1 MLLALLLALAA
12 TPQGTVTIQSPALVV
27 RATVPLPRGSAWDER
42 LSPVSLIAPDGT
54 RCPTQWERVTDWPGT
69 DHVRVA
75 EILAQVPP
83 ASGAVTYTVA
93 PDPQRDARADLTPYV
108 SRWLS
113 MPPGLDV
120 DAQPIAAHVLRDP
133 VRSGRVAQTVRF
145 HGRHFV
151 GWLTGYAGIDAVEL
165 ILIVHNGE
173 ARSPV
178 WYFDELA
185 IPGVGGVE
193 SVGPEPVLAVRAGRL
208 VLVPART
215 DGKANFLEQRGWRR
229 WHLWIHDGSQAALA
243 RRMADGAGWGVSDQW
258 QAVGAY
264 QPHALPLP
272 PVSPKRRAELQAK
285 AASDWTAI
293 RSALAAGTPYGMGAT
308 SSSGTGRVGFRHAWG
323 QFYGGVTGGGY
334 RFQWAGLE
342 VALTG
347 SPAGLLELDARFR
360 MVADRQPIIACNRR
374 GFPLLYEDWLTP
386 DGKPKGGWRISATD
400 GRFDFDG
407 GAAGL
412 GWSTAKSG
420 VDPARIPAEQATLA
434 KYAPIDWQHHDR
446 AHQPAVSLAWLANDP
461 SAKWALEQYA
471 ELWRWRESSRL
482 PAALTSAQAR
492 PGLGTDYGRD
502 SGHGYTVAAAAYA
515 LGDDGTRQRLELYL
529 RGYVDML
536 AAARMPN
543 GLWQQ
548 RAHRKEAKV
557 PPFGTGTVAQWAIC
571 KGTEDGLM
579 SGAVAAIGGTVP
591 GLRAETHQLLRA
603 HAVEGL
609 WRFLWHSGATGGAPT
624 NYIGVRPVI
633 AGRAGPPS
641 TDPALVPRDGWDSE
655 EVSAALG
662 YAAWADIAADGAISP
677 EVRAAIRRYCGGAAD
692 SRAWLDARSLYALKL
707 DDVAPMRSALER
719 AP

>member
-1 MLLALLLALAA
+1 MLLALILALA
-12 TPQGTVTIQSPALVV
+12 QGTVTIQAPAPVV
-27 RATVPLPRGSAWDER
+27 RATVPLPAGHAWNER

-69 DHVRVA
+69 EDVRVA
-75 EILAQVPP
+75 EILAAVPP
-83 ASGAVTYTVA
+83 AGGAVTYSLA
-93 PDPQRDARADLTPYV
+93 WDPQRDSRPELTAYAARC
-108 SRWLS
+108 LS
-113 MPPGLDV
+113 IPPGLEV
-120 DAQPIAAHVLRDP
+120 DGAPITAHVLRDP
-133 VRSGRVAQTVRF
+133 VRSGKVAQTVRF

-151 GWLTGYAGIDAVEL
+151 GWLTGYAGVDAVEL
-165 ILIVHNGE
+165 VLIAHNGE

-185 IPGVGGVE
+185 ISGVGGVE
-193 SVGPEPVLAVRAGRL
+193 AVGPEPLVSVQGGRL
-208 VLVPART
+208 VLVPARQ

-243 RRMADGAGWGVSDQW
+243 RSMADGAGWGVSDQW
-258 QAVGAY
+258 GVVPAY

-272 PVSPKRRAELQAK
+272 PVSPKRRGELQAK
-285 AASDWTAI
+285 AAADWTSI

-308 SSSGTGRVGFRHAWG
+308 SASGTGRVGFRHAWG

-334 RFQWAGLE
+334 RYQWAGLE

-347 SPAGLLELDARFR
+347 SPAGLLELDVRFR
-360 MVADRQPIIACNRR
+360 MVADRQPVIACNRR

-400 GRFDFDG
+400 GRFDNDG
-407 GAAGL
+407 GAQGL

-420 VDPARIPAEQATLA
+420 IDPARVPPEQAQLA

-446 AHQPAVSLAWLANDP
+446 AHQVAVSLAWLNNDP

-471 ELWRWRESSRL
+471 ELWRWRESTRL
-482 PAALTSAQAR
+482 PAALTSAQSR

-515 LGDDGTRQRLELYL
+515 LVPGVRPRLELYL
-529 RGYVDML
+529 HGYVDML
-536 AAARMPN
+536 SAARMPN

-571 KGTEDGLM
+571 KGTEDALM
-579 SGAVAAIGGTVP
+579 AGAVAAIGGSVP
-591 GLRAETHQLLRA
+591 GLRAEAGQLLRA

-609 WRFLWHSGATGGAPT
+609 WRFLWDSGRTGGAPT
-624 NYIGVRPVI
+624 NYIGVRPVLS
-633 AGRAGPPS
+633 GQTGPPA
-641 TDPALVPRDGWDSE
+641 TDPALVPRDGFDSE

-662 YAAWADIAADGAISP
+662 YAAWADIEATGAISG
-677 EVRAAIRRYCGGAAD
+677 EVRAAIRRYCGGALD
-692 SRAWLDARSLYALKL
+692 SRAWLDALSLYKLKI
-707 DDVAPMRSALER
+707 DDVAPMRSALEH